1 METSQNPSPTN
12 DPNQDLQHTLSFAGA
27 DGNQKHEIESD
38 EDTWEP
44 FDDQTE
50 HRLINAEDA
59 ADLFHWANE
68 FQISVADLKA
78 AIVLNGNAV
87 RDIKKYLSI

>member
-1 METSQNPSPTN
+1 METSQNQFSSPSN
-12 DPNQDLQHTLSFAGA
+12 EDLQRAISFAGA
-27 DGNQKHEIESD
+27 DGSQRNEIESD
-38 EDTWEP
+38 EDTLEP

-50 HRLINAEDA
+50 RRVINADDA
-59 ADLFHWANE
+59 ADLFYWANE

-87 RDIKKYLSI
+87 RDIKKYLSV